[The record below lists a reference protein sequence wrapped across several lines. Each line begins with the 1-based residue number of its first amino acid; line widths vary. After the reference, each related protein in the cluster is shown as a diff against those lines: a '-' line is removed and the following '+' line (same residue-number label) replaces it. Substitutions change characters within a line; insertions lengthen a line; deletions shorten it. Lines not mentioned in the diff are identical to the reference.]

1 MNTNACAF
9 REREQRALATLA
21 GPWSPTNKK
30 IYSLPPNMTGISS
43 GIAQLYNVYPLKRN
57 GKKLSLLSDETVN
70 STPL

>member
-21 GPWSPTNKK
+21 RPWSPTNKK

-43 GIAQLYNVYPLKRN
+43 GIA
-57 GKKLSLLSDETVN
+57 
-70 STPL
+70 